1 MLFVYG
7 NVFATP
13 FIECLHLGAL
23 QDPLIRKR
31 TLQLLVYFSTNAL
44 NKNANF
50 MLKVL
55 EHIILTW
62 PVLEP
67 EYRAYNDA
75 IKDFQVESML
85 ELHRLAIGMPDHLLV
100 GSLLHPKE
108 IICHL

>member
-1 MLFVYG
+1 
-7 NVFATP
+7 
-13 FIECLHLGAL
+13 
-23 QDPLIRKR
+23 
-31 TLQLLVYFSTNAL
+31 
-44 NKNANF
+44 

-100 GSLLHPKE
+100 SPPSTSKR
-108 IICHL
+108 INIYHLRKR

>member
-1 MLFVYG
+1 
-7 NVFATP
+7 
-13 FIECLHLGAL
+13 
-23 QDPLIRKR
+23 
-31 TLQLLVYFSTNAL
+31 
-44 NKNANF
+44 

-85 ELHRLAIGMPDHLLV
+85 ELHRLAVGMPDHLLV
-100 GSLLHPKE
+100 RFPFPPKSNHHNTTYGSANYG
-108 IICHL
+108 

>member
-1 MLFVYG
+1 
-7 NVFATP
+7 
-13 FIECLHLGAL
+13 
-23 QDPLIRKR
+23 
-31 TLQLLVYFSTNAL
+31 
-44 NKNANF
+44 

-62 PVLEP
+62 PMLEP

-100 GSLLHPKE
+100 GTPFASKRRRKQTFTTYGSADYG
-108 IICHL
+108 